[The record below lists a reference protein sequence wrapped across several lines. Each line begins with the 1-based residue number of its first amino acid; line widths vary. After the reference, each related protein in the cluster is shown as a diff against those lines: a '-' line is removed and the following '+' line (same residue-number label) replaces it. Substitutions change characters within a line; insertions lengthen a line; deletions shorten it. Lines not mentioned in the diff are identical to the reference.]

1 MPGTIPKL
9 DAFFRTPEIR
19 NKYKNALNNAN
30 RHLRVFIKDFGED
43 HDKKGTLILSPSSS
57 VQPLPPE
64 GQQGILGE
72 GADELILGEGAGET
86 ILGES

>member
-9 DAFFRTPEIR
+9 DAFFRTPLIR

-43 HDKKGTLILSPSSS
+43 HDSKGTLILSPSSA
-57 VQPLPPE
+57 VQPVVE